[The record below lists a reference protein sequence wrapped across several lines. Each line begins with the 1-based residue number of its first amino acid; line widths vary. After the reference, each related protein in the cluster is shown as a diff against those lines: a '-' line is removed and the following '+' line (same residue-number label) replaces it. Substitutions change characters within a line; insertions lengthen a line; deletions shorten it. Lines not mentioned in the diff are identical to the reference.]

1 MNLTPKQWI
10 PFLIVALVFI
20 IIEAKGLTQ
29 VGPGDENVYF
39 YMAKAMSEGQMPYRD
54 FFYAHPPLHI
64 FLLSVLINIWA
75 VADGHK
81 KSPGMAFALQTWLW
95 PCKNI

>member
-39 YMAKAMSEGQMPYRD
+39 YMAKAVSEGQMPYRD

-64 FLLSVLINIWA
+64 FALATLIKIFGVNFPSLML
-75 VADGHK
+75 G
-81 KSPGMAFALQTWLW
+81 S
-95 PCKNI
+95 